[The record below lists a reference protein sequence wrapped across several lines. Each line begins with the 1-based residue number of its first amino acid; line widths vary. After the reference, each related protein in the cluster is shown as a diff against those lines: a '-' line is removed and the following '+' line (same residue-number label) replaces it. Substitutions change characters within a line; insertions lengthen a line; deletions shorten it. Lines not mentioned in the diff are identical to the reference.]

1 MEILTKAILV
11 SSLALACCASAPF
24 RVCACDNAAAVFTVA
39 ARGRTTPVF
48 DEAALVRVATN
59 GWGGDAVSNVVICTP
74 TEAKSAV
81 NGIFSKTD
89 HYGSPQ
95 KREVVCRLLDAGAAY
110 LVKFDRIEKTHNG
123 DSERRTIPV
132 TTWCLVRNVM
142 NWGLPCES
150 CDGRIEIST
159 RCSAADTFTFQSD
172 NKVWGHERDIFE
184 EDFTSIFG
192 PSELL
197 AQAQGA
203 PTNTEAV
210 VVVADV
216 ESVRLSSLQIWG
228 DASGQIRTCGEVGCG
243 EQHSRAVYR
252 VDLRVRD
259 VRRGTCAFRRF
270 AFPVELDTAN
280 VSVTGDWLFF
290 RGMTLEIGFSREG
303 NALKVNRAEPVF
315 PYPPYAKDGICLY
328 TAPSEIPGCSPFCG
342 MLNAVHDIR
351 ENAKESRHVSK
362 GLALVQYG
370 DRELAVF
377 ASSTNL
383 VTGMCGTYPDY
394 GASVKITVYGDA
406 GSNLDYW
413 RTAWFAEPH
422 EVWIADEDEARYVS
436 DVSIEKIGLADDFGH
451 HNVHSGE
458 KMLFFKWRNTVLPSV
473 EFHPPATIG
482 DVAAFFTVG
491 CSVCAAEKGD
501 IRYAVSADASAVSRA
516 VRPFAATN
524 VSAFAAL
531 RRVCAENGCT
541 FRVKGTNVVISAEVG
556 EDMMR
561 PPDLDELTRELAA
574 SGFADVSGA
583 VYAAVSPY
591 PAKVDGSLPSC
602 NEMAGMTTA
611 RAARFRA
618 SGNGWVVPPKS
629 DAGRVKFLAHGC
641 VWYEAQADSV
651 GLSVTDED
659 GKEKVLQ
666 SVSFSKARLARDVV
680 FVRAYAEEM
689 ASFADAPPEG
699 ELVDLLCFALHARQA
714 GFAAEAERIVS
725 ALFACPKN
733 GAVAVKGLKKRLEK
747 VKRDYPDFEAWERKV
762 IQEKALKKKGRSRKA
777 RKSKKTRRPKK

>member
-1 MEILTKAILV
+1 MKKLTKAILV
-11 SSLALACCASAPF
+11 CSIALACCAS
-24 RVCACDNAAAVFTVA
+24 

-59 GWGGDAVSNVVICTP
+59 GWGGVAVSNVVVCTP

-95 KREVVCRLLDAGAAY
+95 KREVVCRLLDAGDAY
-110 LVKFDRIEKTHNG
+110 LVKFDRIEKTHNS

-132 TTWCLVRNVM
+132 TTWMLFRNVM

-159 RCSAADTFTFQSD
+159 RCSTADIFTVNSD
-172 NKVWGHERDIFE
+172 NEISGFEGDIFE
-184 EDFTSIFG
+184 EDFTPIFG

-197 AQAQGA
+197 AQAQG
-203 PTNTEAV
+203 
-210 VVVADV
+210 
-216 ESVRLSSLQIWG
+216 
-228 DASGQIRTCGEVGCG
+228 
-243 EQHSRAVYR
+243 
-252 VDLRVRD
+252 DLRVRD

-290 RGMTLEIGFSREG
+290 RGMTLEVGFSREG

-328 TAPSEIPGCSPFCG
+328 TAPSEIPACSPFCG
-342 MLNAVHDIR
+342 RLNAIHDIR

-422 EVWIADEDEARYVS
+422 KVWIADEDEARYVS
-436 DVSIEKIGLADDFGH
+436 AVSIEEIGLAADFGL
-451 HNVHSGE
+451 HNVHWGK

-473 EFHPPATIG
+473 KFHPPATIG
-482 DVAAFFTVG
+482 DVAAFFTVMD

-501 IRYAVSADASAVSRA
+501 IRYAVSADASAVSRT

-524 VSAFAAL
+524 VYAFAAL

-591 PAKVDGSLPSC
+591 PAKVDECSLPC

-641 VWYEAQADSV
+641 VWYEAQAGSV

-659 GKEKVLQ
+659 GKEKMLQ

-689 ASFADAPPEG
+689 ASFADAPSEG

-747 VKRDYPDFEAWERKV
+747 VKRDCPDFEAWERKV
-762 IQEKALKKKGRSRKA
+762 IQEKTLKKKGRSRST
-777 RKSKKTRRPKK
+777 RKSKNTRRQKK

>member
-1 MEILTKAILV
+1 MKKLKKAIFV
-11 SSLALACCASAPF
+11 CSIALACCAS
-24 RVCACDNAAAVFTVA
+24 

-59 GWGGDAVSNVVICTP
+59 GWGGVAVSNVVVCTP

-95 KREVVCRLLDAGAAY
+95 KREVVCRLLDAGDAY

-132 TTWCLVRNVM
+132 TTWWLVRNVM

-159 RCSAADTFTFQSD
+159 RCSTADIFTVNSD
-172 NKVWGHERDIFE
+172 NKVWGFEGDIFE
-184 EDFTSIFG
+184 EDFTQIFG

-197 AQAQGA
+197 AQAKGA

-228 DASGQIRTCGEVGCG
+228 DASGQIRMCGEVGCG

-351 ENAKESRHVSK
+351 ENAKESRHLSK

-422 EVWIADEDEARYVS
+422 KVWIADEDEARYVS
-436 DVSIEKIGLADDFGH
+436 AVSIEKIGLASDFGC
-451 HNVHSGE
+451 HNVHWGK

-473 EFHPPATIG
+473 KFHPPATIG
-482 DVAAFFTVG
+482 DVAAFFTAMD
-491 CSVCAAEKGD
+491 CPVCAAEKGD
-501 IRYAVSADASAVSRA
+501 IRYAVSADASAASRA

-524 VSAFAAL
+524 VYAFAAL

-574 SGFADVSGA
+574 FGFADVSGA

-591 PAKVDGSLPSC
+591 PAKVDECSLPC

-641 VWYEAQADSV
+641 VWYEAQAGSV

-689 ASFADAPPEG
+689 ASFADAPSDG

-747 VKRDYPDFEAWERKV
+747 AKRDYPDFEAWERKV

>member
-1 MEILTKAILV
+1 MKKLKKAIFV
-11 SSLALACCASAPF
+11 CSIALACCASA
-24 RVCACDNAAAVFTVA
+24 
-39 ARGRTTPVF
+39 RGRATPVF

-59 GWGGDAVSNVVICTP
+59 GWGGAAVSNVVVCTP

-159 RCSAADTFTFQSD
+159 RCSAADTFTFLSD
-172 NKVWGHERDIFE
+172 NKVWGHEGDIFE
-184 EDFTSIFG
+184 EDFTQIFG

-197 AQAQGA
+197 AQAKGA

-228 DASGQIRTCGEVGCG
+228 DASGQIRMCGEVGCG
-243 EQHSRAVYR
+243 EQHPRAVYR

-422 EVWIADEDEARYVS
+422 KVWITDWIADEDEARYVS
-436 DVSIEKIGLADDFGH
+436 AVSIEKIGLAGDFGR
-451 HNVHSGE
+451 HNVHLGE

-556 EDMMR
+556 DDMMR

-591 PAKVDGSLPSC
+591 PAKVDCSLSSC
-602 NEMAGMTTA
+602 NEMVGMTTA
-611 RAARFRA
+611 RAARFRV

-659 GKEKVLQ
+659 GKEKMLQ

-689 ASFADAPPEG
+689 ASFADAPSEG

-714 GFAAEAERIVS
+714 GFTAEAERIVS